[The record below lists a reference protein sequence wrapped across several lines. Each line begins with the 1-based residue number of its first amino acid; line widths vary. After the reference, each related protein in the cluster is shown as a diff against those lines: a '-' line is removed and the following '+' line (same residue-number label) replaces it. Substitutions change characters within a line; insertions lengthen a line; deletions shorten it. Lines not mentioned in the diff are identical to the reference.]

1 MWPMRSEMTRDEC
14 RKCLRCL
21 ELDAYGS
28 MVSVL
33 RAQGP
38 FTNEKQKLLQE
49 LAKVLHISNERHRA
63 EIRRA
68 VNDEKLATIAE
79 QLNGPNTG
87 TDWTI
92 EGRRTIPLLPRL
104 KARSV
109 FTTLANS
116 LSLVT
121 AAANEKKPRQIASE
135 NSTATETESQLEVK
149 IEKELPHTKS
159 CSLENDC
166 NSSKILHENSNLAEE
181 EKIDNTDTIDKVI
194 EKPKVSKCSE
204 KRKSPSPLSIEP
216 PNKVQVVSEPLNN
229 TFFISEDKQAPQAAH
244 KQLIQANTHTQNVGV
259 ISLNPNGEISDTKDN
274 TIVSGYPSART
285 AVSLNKHVVTSEISV
300 CTNTD
305 WTSNMKKMLTSTVQN
320 KVSTKVVPAVLSG
333 IALSTPLNKMNSESK
348 DLQHEDNTSSTQ
360 KTSERS
366 ENISSNSPCKKRLM
380 SIIHEAL
387 VSSSQVQITPVVYPS
402 TTVVAVSGG
411 PGPPQ
416 VKQTSTTLT
425 CKKLPSEQIAINH
438 QSTAKTGA
446 TINSKKVV
454 NMPHYPNTKL
464 NAKTNVIVI
473 QKGHAQGITLSH
485 AGKEVLGK
493 VIMGGKNLCVTSQ
506 HNNANSISVQSHHIS
521 LNNGDQTKTML
532 PNVNSPQNAE
542 STYKLEN
549 INFKQVVDVSAN
561 LRHDSNKNKLFSQF
575 LERATKLH
583 VQHKT
588 VIHEHSMN
596 TAQVKECSGVTN
608 TIDRDS
614 PLKTNSAITSAMDE
628 KQHRRNKD
636 VNASMNCQAMKLLD
650 SSKPQGNKEILIRSK
665 QIANTQDDA
674 NNDIR
679 IENSDEDVETIGE
692 IIDVSNTQHLQYIL
706 QEDNYKNCVLEDSRS
721 MATINQLDEHDDS

>member
-116 LSLVT
+116 LSLVA

-135 NSTATETESQLEVK
+135 NSTAIETESQHEVK
-149 IEKELPHTKS
+149 IEEDLSDTKS
-159 CSLENDC
+159 CSSENDC
-166 NSSKILHENSNLAEE
+166 NSSKILHENSNLVEE
-181 EKIDNTDTIDKVI
+181 EKIDNIDTIDKI

-204 KRKSPSPLSIEP
+204 KRKSSSPLSIEP
-216 PNKVQVVSEPLNN
+216 PNKVRVVSESLNN
-229 TFFISEDKQAPQAAH
+229 TSFIFEDEQASQAVH
-244 KQLIQANTHTQNVGV
+244 KQLIQAITHTQNAGV
-259 ISLNPNGEISDTKDN
+259 ISSNPNGEISDTKDS
-274 TIVSGYPSART
+274 TTKSGYPNAQT
-285 AVSLNKHVVTSEISV
+285 TVSLNKHVVTSEISM
-300 CTNTD
+300 CTNKD
-305 WTSNMKKMLTSTVQN
+305 WPNNMKKMLTSTVQN
-320 KVSTKVVPAVLSG
+320 KVSTKVVPAVSSG
-333 IALSTPLNKMNSESK
+333 IALSTPLNKMSSESK
-348 DLQHEDNTSSTQ
+348 DLQYEDNTNNTQ
-360 KTSERS
+360 KASERS
-366 ENISSNSPCKKRLM
+366 ENINLNSPCKKQLM

-387 VSSSQVQITPVVYPS
+387 VSMYPS

-438 QSTAKTGA
+438 QSTAKTDA

-521 LNNGDQTKTML
+521 LNNGDQTKTTML
-532 PNVNSPQNAE
+532 SNVNSPQNAE

-549 INFKQVVDVSAN
+549 INFKQIVDVSAN

-596 TAQVKECSGVTN
+596 TAQVKECSGITN

-614 PLKTNSAITSAMDE
+614 PLKTDSAITSAMEE
-628 KQHRRNKD
+628 KQYRRNKD
-636 VNASMNCQAMKLLD
+636 VNASMNCQVMKLSD

-674 NNDIR
+674 NNDLR
-679 IENSDEDVETIGE
+679 ITNSDEDVETIGE
-692 IIDVSNTQHLQYIL
+692 IIDVPNTQYLQCIL
-706 QEDNYKNCVLEDSRS
+706 QEDNYKNCIIEDSRS
-721 MATINQLDEHDDS
+721 MTTINQLNEHDDS

>member
-68 VNDEKLATIAE
+68 VNDEKLASIAE

-116 LSLVT
+116 LSLAT
-121 AAANEKKPRQIASE
+121 AAANEKKPAQVASE
-135 NSTATETESQLEVK
+135 NSIAIETESQPEVK
-149 IEKELPHTKS
+149 IEKDLLDTKL
-159 CSLENDC
+159 CNLENDC
-166 NSSKILHENSNLAEE
+166 NNSEILHENSNLAEE
-181 EKIDNTDTIDKVI
+181 EETDDKDMIDKVI
-194 EKPKVSKCSE
+194 EKPKVSKKPE
-204 KRKSPSPLSIEP
+204 KRKLSPLLSIGP
-216 PNKVQVVSEPLNN
+216 PNKIQVISAPLNN
-229 TFFISEDKQAPQAAH
+229 TLCISEDKHTLQTVH
-244 KQLIQANTHTQNVGV
+244 KQLIQAIPHTEYAGV
-259 ISLNPNGEISDTKDN
+259 ISLKPNDENSDTMDTKDIISEDSI
-274 TIVSGYPSART
+274 TRT
-285 AVSLNKHVVTSEISV
+285 TVSLNKHVVTSEISM

-305 WTSNMKKMLTSTVQN
+305 WSNLKMLTNTMQN
-320 KVSTKVVPAVLSG
+320 KVSTKVVPAVSSG
-333 IALSTPLNKMNSESK
+333 IALSTPLNKVHSESK
-348 DLQHEDNTSSTQ
+348 DLQHEDNINNTSNN
-360 KTSERS
+360 TSERS
-366 ENISSNSPCKKRLM
+366 DNTSSNSCKKRLM
-380 SIIHEAL
+380 ASIIHEAL
-387 VSSSQVQITPVVYPS
+387 VPNSQVQITPVVYPN
-402 TTVVAVSGG
+402 TTVVAVSSG

-416 VKQTSTTLT
+416 VKQTSTTLM
-425 CKKLPSEQIAINH
+425 CKKLPPEQIAINH
-438 QSTAKTGA
+438 QSTAKTGV
-446 TINSKKVV
+446 TINSKKIV
-454 NMPHYPNTKL
+454 NMSHYPNNKL

-473 QKGHAQGITLSH
+473 QKGHAQGVTLSH

-521 LNNGDQTKTML
+521 LNNGDQTKTVL
-532 PNVNSPQNAE
+532 PIINSSQNAE
-542 STYKLEN
+542 SAYKLEN
-549 INFKQVVDVSAN
+549 ISFKQVVDVSAN
-561 LRHDSNKNKLFSQF
+561 LRHDSNKNKLFSSFQF
-575 LERATKLH
+575 LERAAKLH

-588 VIHEHSMN
+588 VIQNMN
-596 TAQVKECSGVTN
+596 TVQLKECSNVAN

-614 PLKTNSAITSAMDE
+614 PLKTDSAITSTTEE
-628 KQHRRNKD
+628 KQHKRNKD
-636 VNASMNCQAMKLLD
+636 ASMNCQAIKSLD
-650 SSKPQGNKEILIRSK
+650 SSKLQGNKEIFIRPK
-665 QIANTQDDA
+665 QIANIPDDA
-674 NNDIR
+674 SNDIR
-679 IENSDEDVETIGE
+679 IENSDEDVEITGDM
-692 IIDVSNTQHLQYIL
+692 IDLTNPQHLKYIL

>member
-135 NSTATETESQLEVK
+135 NSTAIETECQHKVK
-149 IEKELPHTKS
+149 IEEDLSDTKS
-159 CSLENDC
+159 CSSENDC
-166 NSSKILHENSNLAEE
+166 NSSKILHENSNLVEE
-181 EKIDNTDTIDKVI
+181 EKIDNIDTIDKV

-204 KRKSPSPLSIEP
+204 KRKSSSPLSIEP
-216 PNKVQVVSEPLNN
+216 PNKVRVVSESLNN
-229 TFFISEDKQAPQAAH
+229 TSFIFEDEQAPQAVH
-244 KQLIQANTHTQNVGV
+244 KQLIQAITHTQNAGV
-259 ISLNPNGEISDTKDN
+259 ISSNPNGEISDTKDST
-274 TIVSGYPSART
+274 TISGYPNAQ
-285 AVSLNKHVVTSEISV
+285 AAISLNKHVVTSEISM

-305 WTSNMKKMLTSTVQN
+305 WPNNMKKMLTSTVQN
-320 KVSTKVVPAVLSG
+320 KVSTKVVPAVSSG
-333 IALSTPLNKMNSESK
+333 IALSTPLNKMSSESK
-348 DLQHEDNTSSTQ
+348 DLQYEDNTSNTQ

-366 ENISSNSPCKKRLM
+366 ENISLNSPCKKQLM

-387 VSSSQVQITPVVYPS
+387 VSMYPS

-532 PNVNSPQNAE
+532 SNVNSPQNAE

-549 INFKQVVDVSAN
+549 INFKQIVDVSAN

-596 TAQVKECSGVTN
+596 TAQVKECSGITN

-614 PLKTNSAITSAMDE
+614 PLKTDSAITSAMDE
-628 KQHRRNKD
+628 KQHRRNKN
-636 VNASMNCQAMKLLD
+636 VNASMNCQVMKLLD

-674 NNDIR
+674 NNDLR
-679 IENSDEDVETIGE
+679 IKNSDEDVETIGE
-692 IIDVSNTQHLQYIL
+692 IIDVPNTQYLQCIL
-706 QEDNYKNCVLEDSRS
+706 QEDNYKNCIIEDSRS
-721 MATINQLDEHDDS
+721 MTTINQLNEHDDS

>member
-116 LSLVT
+116 LSLTT
-121 AAANEKKPRQIASE
+121 AAANEKNPKQVTFE
-135 NSTATETESQLEVK
+135 NSTATETESQPELK
-149 IEKELPHTKS
+149 IEKDLSDAKS

-181 EKIDNTDTIDKVI
+181 EKIDDKDMIDKVI
-194 EKPKVSKCSE
+194 EKSKISKCPE
-204 KRKSPSPLSIEP
+204 KRKSPSPLSIAP
-216 PNKVQVVSEPLNN
+216 PNKVQVISEPLNN
-229 TFFISEDKQAPQAAH
+229 TFCTSDDKQVPQTAH
-244 KQLIQANTHTQNVGV
+244 KQLIQAITHTQNAEV
-259 ISLNPNGEISDTKDN
+259 ISLNPIDEILDTKSS
-274 TIVSGYPSART
+274 TTVSGYSSALA
-285 AVSLNKHVVTSEISV
+285 AVSLNKHVVTSAI
-300 CTNTD
+300 TMYTDTD
-305 WTSNMKKMLTSTVQN
+305 WTSNLKKMLSSTVQN
-320 KVSTKVVPAVLSG
+320 KVSTKVVPAVSSS
-333 IALSTPLNKMNSESK
+333 IALSTPLNKVHSESK
-348 DLQHEDNTSSTQ
+348 DLQHEDSTNSTQ

-366 ENISSNSPCKKRLM
+366 ENTSSNSSCTKRFM
-380 SIIHEAL
+380 ASIHDAL
-387 VSSSQVQITPVVYPS
+387 VSMYPS
-402 TTVVAVSGG
+402 TTVVALSGG

-416 VKQTSTTLT
+416 VKPTSTT
-425 CKKLPSEQIAINH
+425 CKKLPSEQIAMNH

-464 NAKTNVIVI
+464 NTKTNVIVI
-473 QKGHAQGITLSH
+473 QKGHAQGVTLSH

-493 VIMGGKNLCVTSQ
+493 VIMGGKNLCVTGQ

-532 PNVNSPQNAE
+532 PTVNSPQSAE
-542 STYKLEN
+542 SAYTN

-575 LERATKLH
+575 LERAAKLH

-588 VIHEHSMN
+588 VIQSMN
-596 TAQVKECSGVTN
+596 AQLRECSSIAN
-608 TIDRDS
+608 MADRDS
-614 PLKTNSAITSAMDE
+614 SLKADSAITSSMEE
-628 KQHRRNKD
+628 KQHRKNKN
-636 VNASMNCQAMKLLD
+636 VNVSMNCQAVKPLD
-650 SSKPQGNKEILIRSK
+650 SPKSQENKEIFIRSK

-674 NNDIR
+674 SNNIQ
-679 IENSDEDVETIGE
+679 IENSDEDVETIDE
-692 IIDVSNTQHLQYIL
+692 MIDLTNPQHVEYIL
-706 QEDNYKNCVLEDSRS
+706 QEDNFKNCVLEDSRS
-721 MATINQLDEHDDS
+721 IATINQLNEHDDS

>member
-1 MWPMRSEMTRDEC
+1 MWPMRLEMTRDEC

-49 LAKVLHISNERHRA
+49 LARVLHISNERHRA

-116 LSLVT
+116 LSLAT
-121 AAANEKKPRQIASE
+121 AVANEKEPKPIILE
-135 NSTATETESQLEVK
+135 NTTAIETESQPELK
-149 IEKELPHTKS
+149 IEKDSSDVKS
-159 CSLENDC
+159 CSLKNDC
-166 NSSKILHENSNLAEE
+166 SSSKILHENSNPAEE
-181 EKIDNTDTIDKVI
+181 KEIDNKDEIINEAI
-194 EKPKVSKCSE
+194 EEPIISKRAE
-204 KRKSPSPLSIEP
+204 KRKSPSPLPTEP
-216 PNKVQVVSEPLNN
+216 PKKVQVVEEPLNN
-229 TFFISEDKQAPQAAH
+229 TFGTIEDKQASETAS
-244 KQLIQANTHTQNVGV
+244 KQLIQTVTHTPNAEI
-259 ISLNPNGEISDTKDN
+259 ISLNPIDEISEINPDTKSS
-274 TIVSGYPSART
+274 TMESGYPSAQPG
-285 AVSLNKHVVTSEISV
+285 VSLNKLAVTTTIS
-300 CTNTD
+300 NID
-305 WTSNMKKMLTSTVQN
+305 WTNSNFKKLLYSNVQN
-320 KVSTKVVPAVLSG
+320 NVSTKVVPAISNVVLST
-333 IALSTPLNKMNSESK
+333 SLNKVHSESE
-348 DLQHEDNTSSTQ
+348 DLQHEDSTNNTQ

-366 ENISSNSPCKKRLM
+366 ENTSSNSSCKTQLM
-380 SIIHEAL
+380 ASFIHEAL
-387 VSSSQVQITPVVYPS
+387 VSMYPS
-402 TTVVAVSGG
+402 TTVSVALSGG

-416 VKQTSTTLT
+416 VKQASTALT

-446 TINSKKVV
+446 MINSKKVV
-454 NMPHYPNTKL
+454 NMSHYRNAKL
-464 NAKTNVIVI
+464 NTKTNVIVI
-473 QKGHAQGITLSH
+473 QKAHAQGVKLSH

-493 VIMGGKNLCVTSQ
+493 VIMGGKNLCITTNQ
-506 HNNANSISVQSHHIS
+506 HNNNANSISVQPHHIS
-521 LNNGDQTKTML
+521 LNNGDQTKTPL
-532 PNVNSPQNAE
+532 PIVNSPQNAE
-542 STYKLEN
+542 SAYTN

-588 VIHEHSMN
+588 VIQNVNVQQKDCSSIAN
-596 TAQVKECSGVTN
+596 TT
-608 TIDRDS
+608 DRDS
-614 PLKTNSAITSAMDE
+614 SPKADSAMEE
-628 KQHRRNKD
+628 KHR
-636 VNASMNCQAMKLLD
+636 NCQAVKSLD
-650 SSKPQGNKEILIRSK
+650 SSKSQESKEFIRPN
-665 QIANTQDDA
+665 QIANTQDDVS
-674 NNDIR
+674 NNIQ
-679 IENSDEDVETIGE
+679 IENSDEDVKTISETIDE
-692 IIDVSNTQHLQYIL
+692 ITNPQHVEYIL

-721 MATINQLDEHDDS
+721 IATLNQVKHDDS